1 MNKFMTTRGV
11 LSFRQFDRLDPD
23 RYVTNDLAW
32 PVQIVECYANK
43 VSDDVLDALAEGTLE
58 LLNVPGVSAKRVS
71 ELLMVGPEVIESIA
85 MDLFANGFYDIERK
99 QVTEAGRKYLE
110 NKDSGEFQ
118 EEKVFGCMFVSRI
131 DGDVFPY
138 FYEGK
143 LPWPRAYDDMN
154 FLLFDRDSQPDVLAG
169 VRNDAVDRINKAFH
183 RYGRITKSSREQER
197 SGETPS
203 ELEFFDEEL
212 KEQSFDEPET
222 LAEKEEIRDLKN
234 ARVKILKTPPR
245 EAYVR
250 ARLVVE
256 KGAPE
261 KFKVESP
268 FTENITSWYSDC
280 FNRMR
285 ENHEQIT
292 AGNNAEQ
299 EIGTFCESIT
309 QEFYR
314 KFPEMLKGNFEQFVK
329 NRYPMMLSCSIK
341 SICLEKYRE
350 VFNYVNLHEN
360 SSINAS
366 TVVTESVK
374 ALEMILNNYIKR
386 VPKADIIRRYKN
398 TIKYKSEI
406 VDMFR
411 SLGITKCFGINVESG
426 KTGSYGRLG
435 RHSIMSHFYGS
446 RNGNSVVEKYYFLVA
461 EAYFEKESHFR
472 KLLLS
477 EGPDIIEKLDSASNL
492 RNKFGAHNDGDR
504 PSEISGQEYE
514 KFQQDF
520 EKVTQLLLKYFD

>member
-1 MNKFMTTRGV
+1 MSKFSTNSGV

-58 LLNVPGVSAKRVS
+58 LLNVPGVSARRVS

-85 MDLFANGFYDIERK
+85 RDLFAKGFYDIERK
-99 QVTEAGRKYLE
+99 QVTEAGREYLE
-110 NKDSGEFQ
+110 NRDLGEFQ

-131 DGDVFPY
+131 DGEVFPY

-143 LPWPRAYDDMN
+143 LPWPRSYDDIN
-154 FLLFDRDSQPDVLAG
+154 FLLFDRDSQPGVLDG
-169 VRNDAVDRINKAFH
+169 DRNDAVDRINKAFH
-183 RYGRITKSSREQER
+183 RYGRITKSSRDQER
-197 SGETPS
+197 SGENSS
-203 ELEFFDEEL
+203 EIEFFDEEL
-212 KEQSFDEPET
+212 TEESFDEPET

-245 EAYVR
+245 DAYVR
-250 ARLVVE
+250 VRLVVE

-280 FNRMR
+280 FHRMR
-285 ENHEQIT
+285 ENHELIGT
-292 AGNNAEQ
+292 GNNGEQ
-299 EIGTFCESIT
+299 ELGTFCESIT
-309 QEFYR
+309 SQFYQ

-341 SICLEKYRE
+341 PICFEKYRE
-350 VFNYVNLHEN
+350 IFNYVNLYEKRE
-360 SSINAS
+360 INAS

-386 VPKADIIRRYKN
+386 VHKAYIIQKYMNTIQYKN
-398 TIKYKSEI
+398 EI
-406 VDMFR
+406 VDMFKN
-411 SLGITKCFGINVESG
+411 LGITNCSGLRSESG
-426 KTGSYGRLG
+426 KTDSYGRIG
-435 RHSIMSHFYGS
+435 RQSIMSHFYGS
-446 RNGNSVVEKYYFLVA
+446 RSGHSVVEKYYFLVA
-461 EAYFEKESHFR
+461 EAYFEEKSHFR
-472 KLLLS
+472 KLLLN
-477 EGPDIIEKLDSASNL
+477 EGPDIIEKLDFASNV

-504 PSEISGQEYE
+504 PSEISEQEYE

-520 EKVTQLLLKYFD
+520 EKVTQLLLKYID